1 MSFVNPNFRNTQKK
15 QIVNEENNVEMIDVN
30 FNNVTLKGE
39 PRRHDIPSKEE
50 NIISLDE
57 IMKEE
62 KKEEVSKFEL
72 TDAPSVAN
80 LTSVPRIEELSASDV
95 AKIQINYL
103 SRIEKTMSM

>member
-62 KKEEVSKFEL
+62 VSKFEL
-72 TDAPSVAN
+72 IDAPSNAN
-80 LTSVPRIEELSASDV
+80 LTSVPKIEEFSESD
-95 AKIQINYL
+95 AANIQINYL
-103 SRIEKTMSM
+103 NRIGKTISM

>member
-1 MSFVNPNFRNTQKK
+1 MSFVNPNFRDTQKK

-62 KKEEVSKFEL
+62 VSKFEL
-72 TDAPSVAN
+72 IDAPSNAN
-80 LTSVPRIEELSASDV
+80 LTSVPKIEEFSESD
-95 AKIQINYL
+95 AANIQINYL
-103 SRIEKTMSM
+103 NRIGKTISM

>member
-1 MSFVNPNFRNTQKK
+1 MSFINPNFRNTQKK

-39 PRRHDIPSKEE
+39 PRRYDIPGKEE

-72 TDAPSVAN
+72 IDAPSNAN
-80 LTSVPRIEELSASDV
+80 LTSVPKIEEFSESD
-95 AKIQINYL
+95 AANIQINYL
-103 SRIEKTMSM
+103 NRIGKTISM

>member
-1 MSFVNPNFRNTQKK
+1 MSFINPNFRNTQKK
-15 QIVNEENNVEMIDVN
+15 QIVNEENKVEMIDVN

-62 KKEEVSKFEL
+62 ISGFEL
-72 TDAPSVAN
+72 TDAPLVAN
-80 LTSVPRIEELSASDV
+80 LTSVPRIEEHKKSDV
-95 AKIQINYL
+95 ANIQINYL
-103 SRIEKTMSM
+103 NGIGKTISM

>member
-50 NIISLDE
+50 NIISLDS
-57 IMKEE
+57 IMNEE
-62 KKEEVSKFEL
+62 TKEEVSTFEMIDSPI
-72 TDAPSVAN
+72 TAN
-80 LTSVPRIEELSASDV
+80 LTSVPRVEELNASDI

-103 SRIEKTMSM
+103 SRIEKTISM

>member
-1 MSFVNPNFRNTQKK
+1 MSFVNPNFRDTQKK

-62 KKEEVSKFEL
+62 VSKFEL
-72 TDAPSVAN
+72 IDAPSNAN
-80 LTSVPRIEELSASDV
+80 LTSVPKIEEFSESD
-95 AKIQINYL
+95 AANIQINYL
-103 SRIEKTMSM
+103 NRIEKTMSM